1 MREKATS
8 HEMVFAV
15 DRWLCMNVAHVSRY
29 VRSPRV
35 ARWKK
40 LLGVLSVAYAI
51 VPFDLIPDVI
61 PVLGW
66 LDDLGFLAVA
76 FAFIAKDM
84 AKVARAQPPVEV
96 SWHKVGSVVDA
107 VPLPR

>member
-1 MREKATS
+1 
-8 HEMVFAV
+8 
-15 DRWLCMNVAHVSRY
+15 MNVAHVSRY
-29 VRSPRV
+29 VRSPGV

-51 VPFDLIPDVI
+51 LPFDLIPDVI

-76 FAFIAKDM
+76 FAFIAHDM
-84 AKVARAQPPVEV
+84 ARHAKQVPPADL
-96 SWHKVGSVVDA
+96 VVDA
-107 VPLPR
+107 APLPR